1 MSTRSDEAVAA
12 LRGELDALEQLTR
25 TASDADWSKPCP
37 GEDWP
42 IGLVA
47 FHIARAF
54 QRQAD
59 FVEEAQAGRGPHL
72 FDWGD
77 THALNA
83 SIASAHPSPTREE
96 AVTLG
101 TTSVARIAAAM
112 AALSDGD
119 LDRVAF
125 VFEGHDR
132 SILWVVRSL
141 AVRHARGHRESIAAA
156 IS

>member
-1 MSTRSDEAVAA
+1 MTARSDEALAA
-12 LRGELDALEQLTR
+12 LRAELEALELLVR
-25 TASDADWSKPCP
+25 TISDADWSKPCP

-42 IGLVA
+42 VRLVA
-47 FHIARAF
+47 FHIARGF
-54 QRQAD
+54 GRQAE
-59 FVEEAQAGRGPHL
+59 FVEEARAGRGPHL

-83 SIASAHPSPTREE
+83 SIAAAHPSPTRGETV
-96 AVTLG
+96 ALG
-101 TTSVARIAAAM
+101 RTSVARIAAAVG
-112 AALSDGD
+112 ALADAD

-125 VFEGHDR
+125 VYEGHGR
-132 SILWVVRSL
+132 SILWVVTSL